1 MLSAL
6 LVIPVLGCL
15 GVAFSNSPMRIKQIA
30 LYFSVTNFVISVVL
44 WSNFNSN
51 IPEGTYQFTQE
62 FLSDQIT
69 FCHLNIGVDG
79 ISLYFVILTTLIMPI
94 AILSN

>member
-1 MLSAL
+1 MLSVL
-6 LVIPVLGCL
+6 LIIPLIGCL
-15 GVAFSNSPMRIKQIA
+15 GVAFSNSSIRMKQIA
-30 LYFSVTNFVISVVL
+30 LYSSVTNFVISIVL

-79 ISLYFVILTTLIMPI
+79 ISLYFVILTTLIIPI
-94 AILSN
+94 SILSN